1 LENQKYF
8 SLPRLPYKYDSLNI
22 ETTAYAL
29 LTYIS
34 RKEVFVEPIVRWLN
48 AQRLTDGGWA
58 SSQDTGVVMKALIEY
73 TGRSRI
79 RDVSTLSISV
89 EATSLPGTT
98 KNLYINDNNIA
109 ELQTIDVCFLSAHN
123 IFNYNNNFFYRFQTP
138 GVQ

>member
-1 LENQKYF
+1 MENQKYF